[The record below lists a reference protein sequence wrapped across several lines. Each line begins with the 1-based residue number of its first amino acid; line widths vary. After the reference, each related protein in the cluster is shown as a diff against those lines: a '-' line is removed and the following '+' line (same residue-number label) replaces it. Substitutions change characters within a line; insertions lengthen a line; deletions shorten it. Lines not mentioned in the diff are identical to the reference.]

1 MKNVEKIASVEMPV
15 DEKLEI
21 KKMRFTPDGEDS
33 GKRISIVTGVHGDE
47 LEGQYVC
54 WEVSRRIQEHPE
66 CLIGTVDI
74 YPAMNPLGIDSI
86 TRGIPA
92 FDLDM
97 NRLFPGSRDG
107 AMTEYIAAEIIND
120 LMGSDLCM
128 DIHASN
134 IYLTELPQ
142 IRINELHEKELVP
155 LAKAANVDFIWV
167 HGASTVLESTLA
179 YSLNS
184 RGVPTLV
191 VEMGVGMRITRS
203 IGDQL
208 TDGIFRLMRTLGIWT
223 GKVAQVREPVISSDP
238 DEVMFL
244 NAAHSGIFVQEA
256 SHNTWL
262 KKGESVG
269 KVVDPLKGTVL
280 EEVVSPEDGLLFTIR
295 EYPVVDEGSLMARIL
310 RIKKENGLK
319 NVEEMEQ
326 IQKLED
332 GNLESDSQDLAAGAE
347 YKLDGKS
354 AERQGD

>member
-1 MKNVEKIASVEMPV
+1 MVKTIASAAMPV
-15 DEKLEI
+15 DETLEI
-21 KKMRFTPDGEDS
+21 KKARYSPQGRDG
-33 GKRISIVTGVHGDE
+33 GKRISIVTGIHGDE

-54 WEVSRRIQEHPE
+54 YELARRIKERPE
-66 CLIGTVDI
+66 CLTGTVDI

-97 NRLFPGSRDG
+97 NRIFPGSRDG
-107 AMTEYIAAEIIND
+107 AMTEYLAAEIIRD
-120 LMGSDLCM
+120 LLGSDLCV

-155 LAKAANVDFIWV
+155 LAKLANVDFVWV

-179 YSLNS
+179 FTLNS

-203 IGDQL
+203 IGNQL
-208 TDGIFRLMRTLGIWT
+208 VDGIFSLMRELDIWS
-223 GKVAQVREPVISSDP
+223 GEISGLREPIVSSDP
-238 DEVMFL
+238 DEVLFL
-244 NAAHSGIFVQEA
+244 NASRSGIFIQEA
-256 SHNTWL
+256 RHNTWL

-269 KVVDPLKGTVL
+269 KVVDPLNGTVL
-280 EEVVSPEDGLLFTIR
+280 EDVISPEDGLLFTIR

-310 RIKKENGLK
+310 RSG
-319 NVEEMEQ
+319 
-326 IQKLED
+326 
-332 GNLESDSQDLAAGAE
+332 
-347 YKLDGKS
+347 
-354 AERQGD
+354 ERQGD